1 MLLVKLLLKQK
12 QVRSLEE
19 LSRQKLE
26 FPQELYISQ
35 EILFIINEM
44 IQISGKV
51 QGKFLGRENKQILVK
66 HGWVYIRVHAC
77 RLQHAQNSQMTSTKE
92 NIESENRGNVESK
105 NEPLD
110 IYGVVI
116 WKLIMKLIK

>member
-1 MLLVKLLLKQK
+1 
-12 QVRSLEE
+12 
-19 LSRQKLE
+19 
-26 FPQELYISQ
+26 
-35 EILFIINEM
+35 M

-66 HGWVYIRVHAC
+66 HGGVYIRVYAC

-92 NIESENRGNVESK
+92 NVESENRGNVESK

-110 IYGVVI
+110 IYGDSDMEI
-116 WKLIMKLIK
+116 NKMKLIK

>member
-1 MLLVKLLLKQK
+1 
-12 QVRSLEE
+12 
-19 LSRQKLE
+19 
-26 FPQELYISQ
+26 
-35 EILFIINEM
+35 M

-66 HGWVYIRVHAC
+66 HGRVYIRVHAC